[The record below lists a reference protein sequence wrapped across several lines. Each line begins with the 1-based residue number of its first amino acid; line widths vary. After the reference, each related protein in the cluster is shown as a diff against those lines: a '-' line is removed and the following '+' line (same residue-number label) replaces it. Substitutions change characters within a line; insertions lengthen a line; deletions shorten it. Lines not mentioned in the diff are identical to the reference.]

1 MVLLKF
7 FSSHELR
14 DISAE
19 EMINDLRGVIRQKDN
34 EINTLH
40 SENVQLSTELQKIK
54 TTEPPMKAGFD
65 ALK

>member
-40 SENVQLSTELQKIK
+40 SENCTVVYRITKNQDNRAAYEGWI
-54 TTEPPMKAGFD
+54 
-65 ALK
+65 